1 MYLFCGWSLI
11 YIYLFK
17 CINMTPKFMS
27 HMLFICSSFNEI
39 HMSVTLLSPAVF
51 LNLWKSSYLLSKL
64 PI

>member
-1 MYLFCGWSLI
+1 
-11 YIYLFK
+11 
-17 CINMTPKFMS
+17 MS